1 MSVVVRTAARTAAPV
16 LAVAGIYLAAWGY
29 SPGGGFPAGAVI
41 LGVVLLLYAGFG
53 RARVAHLVRQ
63 TRVEVLELAGAAV
76 IVAIATLGLIL
87 KGAVSSNFLP
97 LARNPETILSG
108 GVLQAFSGGELIEV
122 STGLIIAIF
131 ALLEMRHDWAPDEE
145 EQ

>member
-1 MSVVVRTAARTAAPV
+1 MTVVVRTAARVAAPV
-16 LAVAGIYLAAWGY
+16 LAIAGVYLAAWGY

-53 RARVAHLVRQ
+53 RTRVEHLVRQ
-63 TRVEVLELAGAAV
+63 TRVELFELAGAAAV
-76 IVAIATLGLIL
+76 VAIAVLGLIL
-87 KGAVSSNFLP
+87 RGAVSANFLP

-108 GVLQAFSGGELIEV
+108 GVLQAFSGSELVEV
-122 STGLIIAIF
+122 STGLIIAVF
-131 ALLEMRHDWAPDEE
+131 ALLDMRHDWASDED